1 MMDLPNFSFKYILIT
16 LLLSLSGV
24 SYAYDYDFETDG
36 VVYVHKATITN
47 RAIVDFIRERVFPIA
62 DYVIAPQRPYIQYK
76 ITFQKNP
83 PDQGFFYPYSVIV
96 SARSEYE
103 EFPEW
108 GYNMSI
114 EKGNLYNVVV
124 TFIDGRKFKVYTR
137 PDNPYIRVENEKI
150 RIDQKFKFSVYGG
163 SVTWLLEMDGDKL
176 ADVCLDQEI
185 SPNIALDR
193 RLRKDSY
200 LLPRTRIEKLELQ
213 PLLFAVPID
222 SILPPI
228 FIKVSD
234 FVE

>member
-1 MMDLPNFSFKYILIT
+1 MDLPNFSFKYILIMI
-16 LLLSLSGV
+16 LLPLSGV
-24 SYAYDYDFETDG
+24 SYAYDFVKEG

-62 DYVIAPQRPYIQYK
+62 DYVIAPQRPYIQYE

-83 PDQGFFYPYSVIV
+83 PDWGFVCPYYVTV

-108 GYNMSI
+108 GYDESI
-114 EKGNLYNVVV
+114 EKGNPYNVVV
-124 TFIDGRKFKVYTR
+124 TFIDGRKIKVYTK

-163 SVTWLLEMDGDKL
+163 SVTWFLEMDGDKL
-176 ADVCLDQEI
+176 VDVCLDQEI

-200 LLPRTRIEKLELQ
+200 LLPRTCIEKLESQ
-213 PLLFAVPID
+213 PLPFVVPID